1 MASKTLNTRIQIRN
15 DLAATWTEK
24 DPVLLKGEMGV
35 ETDTRKIKIGDGLSK
50 WSTLGYSGADV
61 ADIEKVIADN
71 RDTTY
76 SLEPT
81 GEQTDAQLLA
91 TVESPKDGDT
101 AIVKRIISGDKK
113 SYTAYVY
120 DGTWKAMDGNYNA
133 DNVYFDKDLTYT
145 ANIGVKTVPSTGS
158 GTIEA
163 AGKNVKEVLA
173 SILAKEEN
181 PNTTQPSASMD
192 SNNIKAYEVGTNVAI
207 KYSIS
212 TNPGSYTYGPTPTGV
227 TFSGHKA
234 SFNEETVN
242 GASGTFT
249 SVQVTD
255 STNLSISGSVDYSDG
270 KVPVTNLGNNYT
282 AGQIKAGTKHLSKGT
297 LTGYRN
303 WFYGYKAG
311 GSTIDVSALDSAK
324 IRALTANNGSD
335 KFSPTISTNK
345 MQQMFFAIPKGKKTD
360 VSVANN
366 VNGAPCTVT
375 KVTDVM
381 VEGANGFEAVA
392 YDVWYVNN
400 AAADGGANTYK
411 ITVK

>member
-24 DPVLLKGEMGV
+24 NPVLLKGEMGV
-35 ETDTRKIKIGDGLSK
+35 ETDTRKIKIGDGLNK
-50 WSTLGYSGADV
+50 WSALGYSGADV

-76 SLEPT
+76 SLEPVAD
-81 GEQTDAQLLA
+81 QTDAQALG
-91 TVESPKDGDT
+91 TIESPKDGDT
-101 AIVKRIISGDKK
+101 AIIKRLISGDKF

-120 DGTWKAMDGNYNA
+120 DGTWKAIDGNYNA
-133 DNVYFDKDLTYT
+133 ENVYFADNLTYT
-145 ANIGVKTVPSTGS
+145 APIGVLTVPSSGS
-158 GTIEA
+158 GTIA
-163 AGKNVKEVLA
+163 SSGKNVKDVLA
-173 SILAKEEN
+173 SILAKEKN
-181 PNTTQPSASMD
+181 PSITQPSASMSS
-192 SNNIKAYEVGTNVAI
+192 SNIGAYEAGTDVTI
-207 KYSIS
+207 QYSIS
-212 TNPGSYTYGPTPTGV
+212 TDPGSYTYGPNPTGV

-234 SFNEETVN
+234 TFNGETVT

-249 SVQVTD
+249 SVKVTD
-255 STNLSISGSVDYSDG
+255 TTNLSITGSVDYSDG
-270 KVPVTNLGNNYT
+270 AIPVTNLGNNYT
-282 AGQIKAGTKHLSKGT
+282 SGQIKAGTKTLSKGT

-311 GSTIDVSALDSAK
+311 GATIDVSALDSAK
-324 IRALTANNGSD
+324 IRALTAQNGG
-335 KFSPTISTNK
+335 FPATLGTNK
-345 MQQMFFAIPKGKKTD
+345 MQQMFFAIPKGRKTE

-381 VEGANGFEAVA
+381 VEGANHFDAVA

>member
-1 MASKTLNTRIQIRN
+1 MANKTLNTRIQIRN

-35 ETDTRKIKIGDGLSK
+35 ETDTRKIKIGDGVSK
-50 WSTLGYSGADV
+50 WSALGYSGADV
-61 ADIEKVIADN
+61 ADIEKVIANN

-81 GEQTDAQLLA
+81 GAETDAQALA
-91 TVESPKDGDT
+91 TIDSPKDGDT
-101 AIVKRIISGDKK
+101 AIVKRTISGDKA

-120 DGTWKAMDGNYNA
+120 DGAWKAMDGNYNA
-133 DNVYFDKDLTYT
+133 NNVYFDKDLTYT
-145 ANIGVKTVPSTGS
+145 ANIGVKTVPASGS
-158 GTIEA
+158 GTIVA
-163 AGKNVKEVLA
+163 AGKNVQQVFA
-173 SILAKEEN
+173 DILAEEAN
-181 PNTTQPSASMD
+181 PHTTQPSATLNSD
-192 SNNIKAYEVGTNVAI
+192 NIKAYEAGTNVAI

-212 TNPGSYTYGPTPTGV
+212 TNPGSYTYGPVTGV

-234 SFNEETVN
+234 TFNGEELT

-249 SVQVTD
+249 SMQVTD
-255 STNLSISGSVDYSDG
+255 STNLSITGSVDYSDG
-270 KVPVTNLGNNYT
+270 AIPKTNIGNDY
-282 AGQIKAGTKHLSKGT
+282 AKGKIVAGTKTLSKGT

-303 WFYGYKAG
+303 WFYGYKNANNK
-311 GSTIDVSALDSAK
+311 IDVAALDSAK
-324 IRALTANNGSD
+324 IRALSPQNGS
-335 KFSPTISTNK
+335 FPGTISTTG
-345 MQQMFFAIPKGKKTD
+345 MQQMFFAIPKGKKTN

-375 KVTDVM
+375 KVTDIM
-381 VEGANGFEAVA
+381 VEGANGFTAVA

>member
-24 DPVLLKGEMGV
+24 NPVLLKGEMGV
-35 ETDTRKIKIGDGLSK
+35 ETDTRKIKIGDGLNK
-50 WSTLGYSGADV
+50 WSALSYSGADV

-81 GEQTDAQLLA
+81 VDQTDAQVLA
-91 TVESPKDGDT
+91 TIKSSKDGDT
-101 AIVKRIISGDKK
+101 AIVKRIISGDKA

-133 DNVYFDKDLTYT
+133 NNVYFDKDLTYT
-145 ANIGVKTVPSTGS
+145 ANIGVKTVPASGS
-158 GTIEA
+158 GTIAA
-163 AGKNVKEVLA
+163 AGKNVQQVFA
-173 SILAKEEN
+173 DILAKEKN
-181 PNTTQPSASMD
+181 PTTTQPSASMSS
-192 SNNIKAYEVGTNVAI
+192 SNIGAKEAGTNVAI
-207 KYSIS
+207 QYSIS
-212 TNPGSYTYGPTPTGV
+212 TDPGSYTYGPTTSV
-227 TFSGHKA
+227 TFSSYKA
-234 SFNEETVN
+234 TFNGETLTD
-242 GASGTFT
+242 ASGTFT

-255 STNLSISGSVDYSDG
+255 TTNLSITGSVDYSDG

-282 AGQIKAGTKHLSKGT
+282 SGQIKAGTMALSKGT

-311 GSTIDVSALDSAK
+311 GATIDVSALDSAK
-324 IRALTANNGSD
+324 IRALTAQNGS
-335 KFSPTISTNK
+335 FPGTLSTNK
-345 MQQMFFAIPKGKKTD
+345 MQQMFFAIPKGKKAE

-381 VEGANGFEAVA
+381 VEGANHFDAVA

>member
-24 DPVLLKGEMGV
+24 NPVLLKGEMGV
-35 ETDTRKIKIGDGLSK
+35 ETDTRKIKIGDGLNK
-50 WSTLGYSGADV
+50 WSALGYSGADV

-81 GEQTDAQLLA
+81 GEQTDTQALS
-91 TVESPKDGDT
+91 TIESPKDGDT
-101 AIVKRIISGDKK
+101 AIIKRVISGDKF

-133 DNVYFDKDLTYT
+133 ENVYFADNLTYT
-145 ANIGVKTVPSTGS
+145 APIGVLTVPSSGS
-158 GTIEA
+158 GTIA
-163 AGKNVKEVLA
+163 SSGKNVKDVLA
-173 SILAKEEN
+173 SILAKEKN
-181 PNTTQPSASMD
+181 PETTQPSASM
-192 SNNIKAYEVGTNVAI
+192 SSSNIKAYEAGTNVAI
-207 KYSIS
+207 NYSIS
-212 TNPGSYTYGPTPTGV
+212 TNPGSYTYGPNTGV

-234 SFNEETVN
+234 TFNGETVT

-255 STNLSISGSVDYSDG
+255 TTNLSITGSVGYSDG
-270 KVPVTNLGNNYT
+270 AIPVTNLGNNYT
-282 AGQIKAGTKHLSKGT
+282 SGQIKAGTKTLSKGT

-311 GSTIDVSALDSAK
+311 GATIDVSALDSAK
-324 IRALTANNGSD
+324 IRALTAQNGG
-335 KFSPTISTNK
+335 FPATLSTNK
-345 MQQMFFAIPKGKKTD
+345 MQQMFFAIPKGRKTE

-381 VEGANGFEAVA
+381 VEGANHFDAIA

-400 AAADGGANTYK
+400 AAADGGSNTYK

>member
-24 DPVLLKGEMGV
+24 NPVLLKGEMGV
-35 ETDTRKIKIGDGLSK
+35 ETDTRKIKIGDGLNK
-50 WSTLGYSGADV
+50 WSDLGYSGADV

-81 GEQTDAQLLA
+81 GEQTDDQLLA

-101 AIVKRIISGDKK
+101 AIVKRAISGDKV

-133 DNVYFDKDLTYT
+133 ENVYFAGDLTYT
-145 ANIGVKTVPSTGS
+145 APIGVLTVPDSGS
-158 GTIEA
+158 GTITA
-163 AGKNVKEVLA
+163 AGKNVKDVLA
-173 SILAKEEN
+173 SILAKEKN
-181 PNTTQPSASMD
+181 PDTTQPSASMSS
-192 SNNIKAYEVGTNVAI
+192 SNMKAYEAGTNVAI
-207 KYSIS
+207 QYSIS
-212 TNPGSYTYGPTPTGV
+212 TNPGSYTYGPATGV

-234 SFNEETVN
+234 TFNGETVT
-242 GASGTFT
+242 GASGAFT

-270 KVPVTNLGNNYT
+270 AIPVTNLGNNYT
-282 AGQIKAGTKHLSKGT
+282 SGQIKAGTKTLSKGT

-311 GSTIDVSALDSAK
+311 GATIDVSALDSAK
-324 IRALTANNGSD
+324 IRALTAQNGGFPATLD
-335 KFSPTISTNK
+335 TNK
-345 MQQMFFAIPKGKKTD
+345 MQQMFFAIPKGRKTE

-381 VEGANGFEAVA
+381 VEGANGFTAIA

-400 AAADGGANTYK
+400 AAADGGSNTYK

>member
-24 DPVLLKGEMGV
+24 NPVLLKGEMGV
-35 ETDTRKIKIGDGLSK
+35 ETDTRKIKIGDGLNK
-50 WSTLGYSGADV
+50 WSDLGYSGADV

-101 AIVKRIISGDKK
+101 AIVKRAISGDKF

-120 DGTWKAMDGNYNA
+120 DGAWKAMDGNYNA
-133 DNVYFDKDLTYT
+133 ENVYFADNLTYT
-145 ANIGVKTVPSTGS
+145 APIGVLTVPDSGS
-158 GTIEA
+158 GTIA
-163 AGKNVKEVLA
+163 SSGKNVKDVLA

-181 PNTTQPSASMD
+181 PVTTQPSASMSS
-192 SNNIKAYEVGTNVAI
+192 SNMKAYEVGTNVAI
-207 KYSIS
+207 QYSIS
-212 TNPGSYTYGPTPTGV
+212 TDPGSYTYGPNTGV

-234 SFNEETVN
+234 TFNGETVT

-270 KVPVTNLGNNYT
+270 AIPVTNLGNNYT
-282 AGQIKAGTKHLSKGT
+282 SGQIKAGTKNLSKGT

-311 GSTIDVSALDSAK
+311 GATIDVSALDSAK
-324 IRALTANNGSD
+324 IRALTPQNGS
-335 KFSPTISTNK
+335 FPGTLSTDK
-345 MQQMFFAIPKGKKTD
+345 MQQMFFAIPKGRKTE

-375 KVTDVM
+375 KVTDIM
-381 VEGANGFEAVA
+381 VEGANHFDAIA

-400 AAADGGANTYK
+400 AAADGGSNTYK

>member
-24 DPVLLKGEMGV
+24 NPVLLKGEMGV
-35 ETDTRKIKIGDGLSK
+35 ETDTHKIKIGDGLNK
-50 WSTLGYSGADV
+50 WSALGYSGADV
-61 ADIEKVIADN
+61 ADIEKVIANN

-76 SLEPT
+76 SLEPVAD
-81 GEQTDAQLLA
+81 QTDAQALA
-91 TVESPKDGDT
+91 TIESPKDGDT
-101 AIVKRIISGDKK
+101 AIVKRVISGDKA

-133 DNVYFDKDLTYT
+133 NNVYFDKDLTYT
-145 ANIGVKTVPSTGS
+145 ANIGVKTVPASGF
-158 GTIEA
+158 GTIAA
-163 AGKNVKEVLA
+163 AGKNVQQVFA
-173 SILAKEEN
+173 DILAKEKN
-181 PNTTQPSASMD
+181 PGATQPSASMNSD
-192 SNNIKAYEVGTNVAI
+192 NIKAYEAGTNIAI

-212 TNPGSYTYGPTPTGV
+212 TNPGSYTYGPDTGV
-227 TFSGHKA
+227 TFSGYKA
-234 SFNEETVN
+234 TFNDETLTT
-242 GASGTFT
+242 ASGTFT

-255 STNLSISGSVDYSDG
+255 TTNLSITGSVDYSDG
-270 KVPVTNLGNNYT
+270 KIPVTNLGNNYT
-282 AGQIKAGTKHLSKGT
+282 SGQIKAGTKTLSKGT

-311 GSTIDVSALDSAK
+311 GATIDVSALDSTK
-324 IRALTANNGSD
+324 IRALTAQNGG
-335 KFSPTISTNK
+335 FPGTLSTNK
-345 MQQMFFAIPKGKKTD
+345 MQQMFFAIPKGRKTE

-381 VEGANGFEAVA
+381 VEGANHFDAVA

>member
-24 DPVLLKGEMGV
+24 NPVLLKGEMGV
-35 ETDTRKIKIGDGLSK
+35 ETDTRKIKIGDGLNK
-50 WSTLGYSGADV
+50 WSALGYSGADV

-81 GEQTDAQLLA
+81 GEQTDDQLLA
-91 TVESPKDGDT
+91 TIESPKDGDT
-101 AIVKRIISGDKK
+101 AIVKRAISGDKV

-133 DNVYFDKDLTYT
+133 ENVYFAGDLTYT
-145 ANIGVKTVPSTGS
+145 APIGVLTVPSSGS
-158 GTIEA
+158 GTIA
-163 AGKNVKEVLA
+163 SSGKNVKDVLA
-173 SILAKEEN
+173 SILAQEKN
-181 PNTTQPSASMD
+181 PTTIQPSASM
-192 SNNIKAYEVGTNVAI
+192 SSSNIKAYEVGTNVAI
-207 KYSIS
+207 NYSIS
-212 TNPGSYTYGPTPTGV
+212 TNPGSYTYGPPTGV

-234 SFNEETVN
+234 TFNGETVT

-249 SVQVTD
+249 SIQVTD

-270 KVPVTNLGNNYT
+270 AIPKTNLGNSYT
-282 AGQIKAGTKHLSKGT
+282 SGQIKAGTKTLSKGA

-311 GSTIDVSALDSAK
+311 GATIDVSALDSAK
-324 IRALTANNGSD
+324 IRALTAQNGG
-335 KFSPTISTNK
+335 FPATLSTNK
-345 MQQMFFAIPKGKKTD
+345 MQQMFFAIPKGRKTE

-381 VEGANGFEAVA
+381 VEGANHFDAIA

-400 AAADGGANTYK
+400 AAADGGSNTYK

>member
-24 DPVLLKGEMGV
+24 NPVLLKGEMGV
-35 ETDTRKIKIGDGLSK
+35 ETDTRKIKIGDGLNK
-50 WSTLGYSGADV
+50 WSALGYSGADV

-81 GEQTDAQLLA
+81 GEQTDTQALS
-91 TVESPKDGDT
+91 TIESPKDGDT
-101 AIVKRIISGDKK
+101 AIIKRVISGDKF

-133 DNVYFDKDLTYT
+133 ENVYFADNLTYT
-145 ANIGVKTVPSTGS
+145 APIGVLTVPSSGS
-158 GTIEA
+158 GTIA
-163 AGKNVKEVLA
+163 SSGKNVKDVLA
-173 SILAKEEN
+173 SILAKEKN
-181 PNTTQPSASMD
+181 PETTQPSASM
-192 SNNIKAYEVGTNVAI
+192 SSSNIKAYEAGTNVAI
-207 KYSIS
+207 NYSIS
-212 TNPGSYTYGPTPTGV
+212 TNPGSYTYGPNTGV

-234 SFNEETVN
+234 TFNGETVT

-255 STNLSISGSVDYSDG
+255 TTNLSITGSVGYSDG
-270 KVPVTNLGNNYT
+270 AIPVTNLGNNYT
-282 AGQIKAGTKHLSKGT
+282 SGQIKAGTKTLSKGT

-311 GSTIDVSALDSAK
+311 GATIDVSALDSAK
-324 IRALTANNGSD
+324 IRALTAQDGG
-335 KFSPTISTNK
+335 FPATLSTNK
-345 MQQMFFAIPKGKKTD
+345 MQQMFFAIPKGRKTE

-381 VEGANGFEAVA
+381 VEGANHFDAIA

-400 AAADGGANTYK
+400 AAADGGSNTYK

>member
-24 DPVLLKGEMGV
+24 NPVLLKGEMGV
-35 ETDTRKIKIGDGLSK
+35 ETDTRKIKIGDGLNK
-50 WSTLGYSGADV
+50 WSALGYSGADV

-76 SLEPT
+76 SLEPVAD
-81 GEQTDAQLLA
+81 QTDAQALG
-91 TVESPKDGDT
+91 TIESPKDGDT
-101 AIVKRIISGDKK
+101 AIVKRVISGDKI
-113 SYTAYVY
+113 SHTAYVY

-133 DNVYFDKDLTYT
+133 ENVYFADDLTYT
-145 ANIGVKTVPSTGS
+145 APIGVLTVPSSGS
-158 GTIEA
+158 GTIA
-163 AGKNVKEVLA
+163 SSGKNVKDVLA
-173 SILAKEEN
+173 SILAKEKN
-181 PNTTQPSASMD
+181 PSITQPSASMSS
-192 SNNIKAYEVGTNVAI
+192 SNIGAYEAGTNVAI
-207 KYSIS
+207 QYSIS
-212 TNPGSYTYGPTPTGV
+212 TNPGSYTYGPATGV

-234 SFNEETVN
+234 TFNGETVT

-255 STNLSISGSVDYSDG
+255 TTNLSISGSVDYSDG
-270 KVPVTNLGNNYT
+270 AIPVTNLGNNYT
-282 AGQIKAGTKHLSKGT
+282 SGQIKAGTKTLSKGT

-311 GSTIDVSALDSAK
+311 GATIDVSALDSAK
-324 IRALTANNGSD
+324 IRALTPQNGS
-335 KFSPTISTNK
+335 FPATLNTNK
-345 MQQMFFAIPKGKKTD
+345 MQQMFFAIPKGRKTE

-381 VEGANGFEAVA
+381 VEGANHFDAVA

-400 AAADGGANTYK
+400 AAADGGSNTYK

>member
-24 DPVLLKGEMGV
+24 NPVLLKGEMGV
-35 ETDTRKIKIGDGLSK
+35 ETDTRKIKIGDGLNK
-50 WSTLGYSGADV
+50 WSALGYSGVDV

-81 GEQTDAQLLA
+81 GEQTDTQALS
-91 TVESPKDGDT
+91 TIESPKDGDT
-101 AIVKRIISGDKK
+101 AIIKRVISGDKF

-133 DNVYFDKDLTYT
+133 ENVYFADNLTYT
-145 ANIGVKTVPSTGS
+145 APIGVLTVPSSGS
-158 GTIEA
+158 GTIA
-163 AGKNVKEVLA
+163 SSGKNVKDVLA
-173 SILAKEEN
+173 SILAKEKN
-181 PNTTQPSASMD
+181 PETTQPSASMSS
-192 SNNIKAYEVGTNVAI
+192 SNIGAYEAGTNVAI
-207 KYSIS
+207 QYSIS
-212 TNPGSYTYGPTPTGV
+212 TDPGSYTYGPATGV

-234 SFNEETVN
+234 TFNGETVT

-249 SVQVTD
+249 SVQVNDT
-255 STNLSISGSVDYSDG
+255 TNVSITGSVDYSDG
-270 KVPVTNLGNNYT
+270 AIPVTNLGNNYT
-282 AGQIKAGTKHLSKGT
+282 SGQIKAGTKTLSKGT

-311 GSTIDVSALDSAK
+311 GATIDVSALDSAK
-324 IRALTANNGSD
+324 IRALTPQNGG
-335 KFSPTISTNK
+335 FPATLSTNK
-345 MQQMFFAIPKGKKTD
+345 MQQMFFAIPKGRKNE

-381 VEGANGFEAVA
+381 VEGANHFDAIA

-400 AAADGGANTYK
+400 AAADGGSNTYK

>member
-24 DPVLLKGEMGV
+24 NPVLLKGEMGV
-35 ETDTRKIKIGDGLSK
+35 ETDTRKIKIGDGLNK
-50 WSTLGYSGADV
+50 WSDLGYSGADV

-101 AIVKRIISGDKK
+101 AIVKRAISGDKV

-133 DNVYFDKDLTYT
+133 ENVYFADNLTYT
-145 ANIGVKTVPSTGS
+145 APIGVLTVPSSGS
-158 GTIEA
+158 GTIA
-163 AGKNVKEVLA
+163 SSGKNVKDVLA
-173 SILAKEEN
+173 SILAKEKN
-181 PNTTQPSASMD
+181 PDITQPSASMSS
-192 SNNIKAYEVGTNVAI
+192 SNMKEQEVGTNIAI
-207 KYSIS
+207 QYSIS
-212 TNPGSYTYGPTPTGV
+212 TDPGSYTYGPDTGV

-234 SFNEETVN
+234 TFNGETVT

-255 STNLSISGSVDYSDG
+255 TTNLSITGSVNYSDG
-270 KVPVTNLGNNYT
+270 AIPKTNLGNNYT
-282 AGQIKAGTKHLSKGT
+282 SGQIKAGTKTLSKGT

-311 GSTIDVSALDSAK
+311 GATIDVSALDSAK
-324 IRALTANNGSD
+324 IRALTPRNGS
-335 KFSPTISTNK
+335 FPATLSTNK
-345 MQQMFFAIPKGKKTD
+345 MQQMFFAIPKGRKTE

-381 VEGANGFEAVA
+381 VEGANHFDAIA

-400 AAADGGANTYK
+400 AAADGGSNTYK